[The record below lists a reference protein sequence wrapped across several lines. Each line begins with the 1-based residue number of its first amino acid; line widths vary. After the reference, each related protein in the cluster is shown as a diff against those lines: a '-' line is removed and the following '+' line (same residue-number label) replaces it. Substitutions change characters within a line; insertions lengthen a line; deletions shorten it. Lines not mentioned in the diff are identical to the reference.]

1 MQPINKNYVSAIDI
15 KMAEFDALNPKSASQ
30 QAEIA
35 KYKRITRL
43 RDKKAPI
50 KKKAKTFWENF

>member
-1 MQPINKNYVSAIDI
+1 MQPIYKNYVSAIDI

-43 RDKKAPI
+43 RDKKAPLR
-50 KKKAKTFWENF
+50 KKLKTFWENF